1 MDKRRAV
8 RWAVF
13 LVLLIPVVYLAMQ
26 LVPLLFRGYETQTA
40 VEATLADAVPARG
53 VACLLYTSRCV

>member
-40 VEATLADAVPARG
+40 VEATLADGSSGSFPRAS
-53 VACLLYTSRCV
+53 SRR